1 MDDKFR
7 PDIEAIYRSCD
18 RLAISYSKSA
28 IKMAITSY
36 EDQLTDA
43 GYVIVR
49 REDLKEVLA
58 YTPKSLVSLADA
70 KGRLRERMRS

>member
-1 MDDKFR
+1 
-7 PDIEAIYRSCD
+7 
-18 RLAISYSKSA
+18 
-28 IKMAITSY
+28 MAITSY